1 MKLIRNSSI
10 KTKMILGFTS
20 IIIILIVVGT
30 LGAVATNYVGKNATK
45 IYSDN
50 LLMIDELHQIRSNL
64 LHQEILLQHLK
75 QTDNSKTVTL
85 LSDNIMDI
93 RNTNMDIAS
102 EIETSDLSSE
112 ELENW
117 SNFKAI
123 LDDYRKALDDVMQ
136 TAKTGDKELVA
147 NAIDK
152 LDEPVALLFNE
163 INNLVQE
170 EQNHAKNQA
179 LTSDIVRDRAT
190 MFIASISFIGFIIG
204 IITAIILSR
213 YITSSTKKGL
223 DFANALGEG
232 DLTFQIEK
240 PKSDDE
246 LGKLILSLI
255 EAREKMRATLLKISE
270 ESEEVSSSSEEL
282 SATIEEVNSTF
293 ESITNN
299 TLEIVDNI
307 HKINVSTEG
316 LSATIVE
323 VNSGVSQ
330 LASSSTD
337 GNSKS
342 SKIKERAQLIKVQ
355 GQDSKQITDNLL
367 LEKESAILKAIEDGK
382 VVNQISIIAESIASI
397 AAQTNLLALN
407 AAIEAARAGEAGKGF
422 AVVADEI
429 RKLAEQ
435 SNSYVSEIQRVVG
448 DVHSSFDNL
457 SNNSKD
463 TLNFIN
469 ERVSKD
475 YDLLI
480 ETGNAYEEDSIF
492 VNAFS
497 QETAAMAQELNA
509 STEEISSVISN
520 IADSMVNASNNSDV
534 VINGMNET
542 VSALDQI
549 ATAAESQAN
558 TALRLNNLIQSFKL

>member
-1 MKLIRNSSI
+1 MKIVRNSSI
-10 KTKMILGFTS
+10 KIKMILGFTS

-30 LGAVATNYVGKNATK
+30 LGATATNYVGKNSSK
-45 IYSDN
+45 IYSIN
-50 LLMIDELHQIRSNL
+50 LLSIDDLHQIRGNL
-64 LHQEILLQHLK
+64 LHQEILLQQLK
-75 QTDNSKTVTL
+75 QTNDSKTIDSITT
-85 LSDNIMDI
+85 SIMNL
-93 RNTNMDIAS
+93 RNTNMDIALDFES
-102 EIETSDLSSE
+102 LDLNEEEAEIWDNFKLRLDEYRNHLDNVLELAKSGNKKLIEEAIS
-112 ELENW
+112 ELE
-117 SNFKAI
+117 
-123 LDDYRKALDDVMQ
+123 
-136 TAKTGDKELVA
+136 
-147 NAIDK
+147 
-152 LDEPVALLFNE
+152 EPVLLLFNE
-163 INNLVQE
+163 INNLVE
-170 EQNHAKNQA
+170 LEQNLAKNQS
-179 LTSDIVRDRAT
+179 LENDNVRVNAT
-190 MFIASISFIGFIIG
+190 IFISIISIIGSLIG
-204 IITAIILSR
+204 IITAIILSH

-232 DLTFQIEK
+232 DLTFHIEK
-240 PKSDDE
+240 PKSNDE
-246 LGKLILSLI
+246 LGKLIHSLM
-255 EAREKMRATLLKISE
+255 EAREKMRATLIKISE

-293 ESITNN
+293 ESITSN

-307 HKINVSTEG
+307 HKINVSTEE

-323 VNSGVSQ
+323 VNSGVGQ

-337 GNSKS
+337 GNSES

-355 GQDSKQITDNLL
+355 GQNSKQITDNLL
-367 LEKESAILKAIEDGK
+367 LEKESAIHKSIEDGK

-435 SNSYVSEIQRVVG
+435 SNSYVSEIQSVVG
-448 DVHSSFDNL
+448 DVQSSFNNL
-457 SNNSKD
+457 SNNSID

-480 ETGNAYEEDSIF
+480 ETGTAYEKDAVY
-492 VNAFS
+492 VNVFS

-509 STEEISSVISN
+509 STEEISSVIIN
-520 IADSMVNASNNSDV
+520 IADSMANASNNSDV
-534 VINGMNET
+534 VISGMNET
-542 VSALDQI
+542 VTALDQI

-558 TALRLNNLIQSFKL
+558 TALRLNNLIQSFKI